1 MEAQIYSTTIITISS
16 FIPSKGGIRRLE
28 LRYEILGEN
37 NKKDL
42 TNLLETDI
50 LIIEQEN
57 LENERHSVEIC

>member
-1 MEAQIYSTTIITISS
+1 M
-16 FIPSKGGIRRLE
+16 E
-28 LRYEILGEN
+28 LRYELLGEN

-42 TNLLETDI
+42 TNLLKTDI